1 MKPEDYVYGVLGVLQ
16 FKLPRGI
23 EPNELWQLFV
33 SQVDEALKDSG
44 FAGVGP
50 HAREFNLLAARDG
63 SIPMRHINDGHGYVA
78 LLQSW

>member
-44 FAGVGP
+44 FDGVGP
-50 HAREFNLLAARDG
+50 HARGFNLLAARD
-63 SIPMRHINDGHGYVA
+63 MADVFLA
-78 LLQSW
+78 LLENENDHIS